1 MLGLEYFSLLRTGMS
16 IKTEFGNSDEL
27 RRYRDAYILHILD
40 YVLQDRE
47 RVNFNDKKLYKE
59 YNKDKITLD
68 NVFELA

>member
-1 MLGLEYFSLLRTGMS
+1 MS